1 VESDFVVYV
10 QSSEYMLS
18 RSQSAIAALLIAG
31 VSACAPA
38 EQGGTTSAAPTLPAF
53 TTTSPAT
60 SSASPT
66 AAAAD
71 HGKLL
76 LTAADLSDAEDTF
89 VEQSREPGPNG
100 VPGATAFFVNEADT
114 RAISN
119 TLFIYP
125 DAATASASLQQATS
139 TTKVAGEPQSA
150 GVGQDGVVI
159 RGSRPDEGNA
169 VTLLLFTEGPA
180 LVRLEFQSADGDQT
194 TDGFVTSIGKMQ
206 QIALR
211 YGLADTQ

>member
-1 VESDFVVYV
+1 
-10 QSSEYMLS
+10 MLS
-18 RSQSAIAALLIAG
+18 RSQLRLVTATAALLTIG
-31 VSACAPA
+31 VTACAPT
-38 EQGGTTSAAPTLPAF
+38 EQGGATSTAPTLPAF

-60 SSASPT
+60 SSVSPT

-71 HGKLL
+71 HGTLL

-89 VEQSREPGPNG
+89 VEQSREPAPNG

-125 DAATASASLQQATS
+125 DAATATASLQQATS
-139 TTKVAGEPQSA
+139 TTKVAGEPQPA
-150 GVGQDGVVI
+150 GLGQGGVVI
-159 RGSRPDEGNA
+159 RGTRPDEDKA
-169 VTLLLFTEGPA
+169 VTLMLFTEGRA
-180 LVRLEFQSADGDQT
+180 LVRLEFQSADGDAT
-194 TDGFVTSIGKMQ
+194 TDGFVTNIGKMQ

-211 YGLADTQ
+211 YGLADNQ